1 MKRTPLVAAANLT
14 LLTTFV
20 IFAPHNYAQDTTHE
34 MPEVVVTGEV
44 LEERHPQDGNYS
56 EPPLGCVEVVTPS
69 GAGNEMGGYFQARDA
84 PAGIAVM
91 PDVNDPTSSRETYV
105 RDGDYQATTPGES
118 IPNPCR

>member
-1 MKRTPLVAAANLT
+1 MKKLFMAVTNLT
-14 LLTTFV
+14 LLTACTV
-20 IFAPHNYAQDTTHE
+20 VASYSYAQDTAQE

-44 LEERHPQDGNYS
+44 LERRHPQDPNYS

-69 GAGNEMGGYFQARDA
+69 GGGNETGGYFQARDA

-91 PDVNDPTSSRETYV
+91 PDLNDPSSSNETYV
-105 RDGDYQATTPGES
+105 RGGEYQATTPGES